1 MMWVVYSLSVLNEA
15 RGMYIDVMVILLSR
29 AVFWG
34 TLPAILKLVA
44 TS

>member
-1 MMWVVYSLSVLNEA
+1 MWVVYSLSVLNEA
-15 RGMYIDVMVILLSR
+15 RGMYIDVMMSWLG